1 MEETYWK
8 QFMMTGRVE
17 DYLQFKQALDIEE
30 KVQREEEPGKFK
42 GVRPDAGIG
51 KCDSHCT

>member
-8 QFMMTGRVE
+8 QFMTTGKVE
-17 DYLQFKQALDIEE
+17 DYLQFKQVSGIEGQIQKE
-30 KVQREEEPGKFK
+30 NEAGKNR
-42 GVRPDAGIG
+42 GERPDAGIG